1 MSLAEPAARTYVW
14 VISFVSREIASVIRI
29 LWALLLT
36 IFIADSVAAQALS
49 KAMDAVRSKDWV
61 EAERLVRGQDQA
73 VRDVIEW
80 HQLRAGVGTAREA
93 ITFLERNEDWPGLPY
108 LRRQMEFAFEDA
120 SRNQIV
126 SYFAEQ
132 DPRTA
137 EGALAYARALTA
149 DGQRGAAEANVV
161 LAWRTMSMS
170 EALQQEYLS
179 DYSRVLKDHHEARLD
194 YALWK
199 GWKENAQRMYPLV
212 PEGWRRL
219 AAARLAL
226 RQDRTGVDALIE
238 AIPSRF
244 SGDPG
249 LAFERFQWRA
259 RKGRNASAIELL
271 LAQSKAGQLGEA
283 LPWAGWRQSL
293 ARSEMRA
300 GRHQQAYALAANHGL
315 VDGSK
320 YADLE
325 WLSGYIALRFL
336 NRPQTALQHFV
347 AFEQAV
353 ATPISWGR
361 AGYWIGRAYEAMGD
375 ADAAQRA
382 YTGGGQYQTS
392 FYGLLAAEKAG
403 VAIKPEL
410 AGVRASDWRGAP
422 YTRTSVH
429 QAALALLK
437 AGEVSLAERFWTH
450 LAETQDRGT
459 MAQMGQMAIDM
470 GQPHIAVMLGKR
482 FIQYG
487 QTIHAPYYALHPM
500 AKRRDLSVPAEM
512 ALSIARRESEFDP
525 VVVSGANA
533 QGLMQILPGTAKQV
547 AGALGLP
554 YSKSRL
560 LSDPDY
566 NVTLGTAY
574 LAGLAEEFDGNVIMV
589 AAGYNA
595 GPSRPRRWMEQRG
608 DPRQRGGMD
617 IVDWIEHIPFN
628 ETRNYVMRVAES
640 LPIYRARL
648 GKNPLPV
655 PFSKELVGRSLLAN

>member
-1 MSLAEPAARTYVW
+1 MQ
-14 VISFVSREIASVIRI
+14 VIRI
-29 LWALLLT
+29 LWVLLLT
-36 IFIADSVAAQALS
+36 LFIADSVAAQSLS
-49 KAMDAVRSKDWV
+49 KAMDAVRAKDWA
-61 EAERLVRGQDQA
+61 EAERLVRRQD
-73 VRDVIEW
+73 DVVKDIVEW
-80 HQLRAGVGTAREA
+80 HRLRAGEGTAREA
-93 ITFLERNEDWPGLPY
+93 QAFLDRRGDWPGLPY
-108 LRRQMEFAFEDA
+108 LRRQMEQSFEGASTSRVVAFFAD
-120 SRNQIV
+120 
-126 SYFAEQ
+126 Q

-137 EGALAYARALTA
+137 EGALAYARALA
-149 DGQRGAAEANVV
+149 AQGKRGAAEAEIV

-170 EALQQEYLS
+170 DALQAEFLA
-179 DYSRVLKDHHEARLD
+179 DYGRVLKKHHEARLD

-212 PEGWRRL
+212 NEGWRRL
-219 AAARLAL
+219 AAARLGL

-238 AIPSRF
+238 AIPSRL
-244 SGDPG
+244 SNDPG
-249 LAFERFQWRA
+249 LAYERFQWRV
-259 RKGRNASAIELL
+259 RKGRSDSAIELL
-271 LAQSKAGQLGEA
+271 LAQSKEDRLGEP
-283 LPWAGWRQSL
+283 LPWAGRRQIY

-300 GRHQQAYALAANHGL
+300 GRYSRAYAIASSHGL
-315 VDGSK
+315 VEGSK

-325 WLSGYIALRFL
+325 WLSGYLALRFL
-336 NRPQTALQHFV
+336 NNPKTALQHFV
-347 AFEQAV
+347 RFEQAV

-375 ADAAQRA
+375 KASAQRA

-403 VAIKPEL
+403 VALKPQL
-410 AGVRASDWRGAP
+410 AGVRATDWRGAP
-422 YTRTSVH
+422 FTRSSVH
-429 QAALALLK
+429 QAALAFLK
-437 AGEVSLAERFWTH
+437 ADELWLAERFWTH

-482 FIQYG
+482 FIKFG

-500 AKRRDLSVPAEM
+500 AKRRDLNVPAEM
-512 ALSIARRESEFDP
+512 ALAIARRESEFDP
-525 VVVSGANA
+525 AVVSGANA

-547 AGALGLP
+547 AGALGIS
-554 YSKSRL
+554 YSKARL

-595 GPSRPRRWMEQRG
+595 GPSRPARWMNERG
-608 DPRQRGGMD
+608 DPRRRGGMD
-617 IVDWIEHIPFN
+617 IVDWIEHIPFS

-648 GKNPLPV
+648 GKNPLPI
-655 PFSKELVGRSLLAN
+655 PFSKELVGRSLLSN

>member
-1 MSLAEPAARTYVW
+1 
-14 VISFVSREIASVIRI
+14 VIRI

-36 IFIADSVAAQALS
+36 LFVADSVAAQSLS
-49 KAMDAVRSKDWV
+49 KAMDAVRAKDWA
-61 EAERLVRGQDQA
+61 EAERLVRRQDA
-73 VRDVIEW
+73 VVKDIVEW
-80 HQLRAGVGTAREA
+80 HRLRAGEGNAREA
-93 ITFLERNEDWPGLPY
+93 QAFLDRRGDWPGLPY
-108 LRRQMEFAFEDA
+108 LRRQMEQSFEGASTSGVVTFFAD
-120 SRNQIV
+120 
-126 SYFAEQ
+126 Q

-149 DGQRGAAEANVV
+149 QGKRGAAEAEIV

-170 EALQQEYLS
+170 DALQAEYLA
-179 DYSRVLKDHHEARLD
+179 DYGRVLKKHHEARLD
-194 YALWK
+194 YTLWK

-212 PEGWRRL
+212 NEGWRRL
-219 AAARLAL
+219 AAARLGL

-238 AIPSRF
+238 AIPSRL
-244 SGDPG
+244 SNDPG
-249 LAFERFQWRA
+249 LAYERFQWRV
-259 RKGRNASAIELL
+259 RKGRSDSAIELL
-271 LAQSKAGQLGEA
+271 LAQSKADRLGEP
-283 LPWAGWRQSL
+283 LPWAGRRQIY
-293 ARSEMRA
+293 ARSDMRA
-300 GRHQQAYALAANHGL
+300 GRYSRAYAIASSHGL
-315 VDGSK
+315 VEGSK

-336 NRPQTALQHFV
+336 DKPKTALQHFV
-347 AFEQAV
+347 RFEQAV

-375 ADAAQRA
+375 DASAQRA

-403 VAIKPEL
+403 VALKPQL
-410 AGVRASDWRGAP
+410 AGVRATDWRGAP
-422 YTRTSVH
+422 FTRSSVH
-429 QAALALLK
+429 QAALAFLK
-437 AGEVSLAERFWTH
+437 ADELWLAERFWTH

-482 FIQYG
+482 FIKFG

-500 AKRRDLSVPAEM
+500 AKRRDLNVPAEM
-512 ALSIARRESEFDP
+512 ALAIARRESEFDP
-525 VVVSGANA
+525 AVVSGANA

-547 AGALGLP
+547 AGALGIS
-554 YSKSRL
+554 YSKARL

-595 GPSRPRRWMEQRG
+595 GPSRPARWMKERG
-608 DPRQRGGMD
+608 DPRWRGGMD
-617 IVDWIEHIPFN
+617 IVDWIEHIPFS

-648 GKNPLPV
+648 GKNPLPI
-655 PFSKELVGRSLLAN
+655 PFSKELVGRSLLSN

>member
-1 MSLAEPAARTYVW
+1 MLRV
-14 VISFVSREIASVIRI
+14 
-29 LWALLLT
+29 LCALLLT
-36 IFIADSVAAQALS
+36 IFIADSVAAQPLS
-49 KAMDAVRSKDWV
+49 KAMEAVRAKDWV
-61 EAERLVRGQDQA
+61 EAERLVRRQDE
-73 VRDVIEW
+73 VTRDIIEW
-80 HQLRAGVGTAREA
+80 HRLRAGVGTARETIA
-93 ITFLERNEDWPGLPY
+93 FLERRADWPGLPY
-108 LRRQMEFAFEDA
+108 LRRQMEFSFEDA
-120 SRNQIV
+120 PRGQTLT
-126 SYFAEQ
+126 FFGAQ

-137 EGALAYARALTA
+137 EGALAYARALNA
-149 DGQRGAAEANVV
+149 SGQPGAAEAEIV

-170 EALQQEYLS
+170 EALQAEYLA
-179 DYSRVLKDHHEARLD
+179 DYRGVLKNHHEARLD
-194 YALWK
+194 YTLWK

-212 PEGWRRL
+212 SEGWRRL

-226 RQDRTGVDALIE
+226 RQDRTGVDVLIA
-238 AIPSRF
+238 AIPASLA
-244 SGDPG
+244 GDPG

-259 RKGRNASAIELL
+259 RKGRNESAIELL
-271 LAQSKAGQLGEA
+271 LAQSKAGKLGEA
-283 LPWAGWRQSL
+283 LPWAGWRQTL

-300 GRHQQAYALAANHGL
+300 GRHKQAYALAANHGL
-315 VDGSK
+315 VEGSK

-336 NRPQTALQHFV
+336 KRPQTALQHFV

-361 AGYWIGRAYEAMGD
+361 AGYWIGRAYDAMGD
-375 ADAAQRA
+375 KASAQRA
-382 YTGGGQYQTS
+382 YAGGGQYQTS

-403 VAIKPEL
+403 VALKPEL
-410 AGVRASDWRGAP
+410 AGQRATDWRGAP
-422 YTRTSVH
+422 FTRSSVH
-429 QAALALLK
+429 VAALALLK
-437 AGEVSLAERFWTH
+437 ADELWLAERFWTH

-500 AKRRDLSVPAEM
+500 AKRRDLPVPAEI

-525 VVVSGANA
+525 AVVSGANA

-608 DPRQRGGMD
+608 DPRRRGGMD

-648 GKNPLPV
+648 GKDPLPI
-655 PFSKELVGRSLLAN
+655 PFSKELVGRSLLTN

>member
-1 MSLAEPAARTYVW
+1 ML
-14 VISFVSREIASVIRI
+14 RI
-29 LWALLLT
+29 LWAVLLSVFLT
-36 IFIADSVAAQALS
+36 ESVVAQALS
-49 KAMDAVRSKDWV
+49 KAMEAVRAEDWA
-61 EAERLVRGQDQA
+61 EAQRLVRRQDQP
-73 VRDVIEW
+73 VRDIVEW
-80 HQLRAGVGTAREA
+80 HRLRAGVGTAGEA
-93 ITFLERNEDWPGLPY
+93 VSFLERNADWPGLPY
-108 LRRQMEFAFEDA
+108 LRRQMEFSFADA
-120 SRNQIV
+120 SRRQV
-126 SYFAEQ
+126 LAFFGAE

-137 EGALAYARALTA
+137 EGALVYARALQSQ
-149 DGQRGAAEANVV
+149 GQRGAAEATVV

-170 EALQQEYLS
+170 EDLQAAYIA
-179 DYSRVLKDHHEARLD
+179 DFGAVLKDHHEARLD
-194 YALWK
+194 YTLWK

-212 PEGWRRL
+212 SEGWRRL

-226 RQDRTGVDALIE
+226 RQDRTGVDALIK
-238 AIPSRF
+238 AVPKRLA
-244 SGDPG
+244 GDPG

-259 RKGRNASAIELL
+259 RKGRNDGAIELL
-271 LAQSKAGQLGEA
+271 LAQSKDGKLGEA
-283 LPWAGWRQSL
+283 LPWAGWRQAL

-300 GRHQQAYALAANHGL
+300 GRYQQAYTLASRHGL

-361 AGYWIGRAYEAMGD
+361 AGYWIGRAYEATGD
-375 ADAAQRA
+375 RASAQRA
-382 YTGGGQYQTS
+382 YAGGAQFQTS

-403 VAIKPEL
+403 VPLKSEL
-410 AGVRASDWRGAP
+410 AGTRATDWRGAP
-422 YTRTSVH
+422 FTRTTVH

-437 AGEVSLAERFWTH
+437 SGEISLAERFWTH

-500 AKRRDLSVPAEM
+500 AKRRDLPVPAEM

-560 LSDPDY
+560 LSDPEY

-595 GPSRPRRWMEQRG
+595 GPSRPRRWMEDRG
-608 DPRQRGGMD
+608 DPRRGGGMD
-617 IVDWIEHIPFN
+617 IIDWIEHIPFN

-648 GKNPLPV
+648 GKDPLPI
-655 PFSKELVGRSLLAN
+655 PFSQELTGRSLLRR